1 MNIIRFEFFKNN
13 ADIASAEY
21 DNSDTIRFLFPTK
34 EDGYL
39 SIGPRIIKVEGG
51 GANINLQSF
60 SDGVQGCYLC
70 IEGQRFELPSLDKIG
85 KYFRMAAPSNNSAM
99 ARVVYLKEL
108 EARVDEMEKR
118 LAKAEEKIFGRRTIL

>member
-21 DNSDTIRFLFPTK
+21 DNSDTIRLLFPTK

-70 IEGQRFELPSLDKIG
+70 IEGKRFELPSLDKIG
-85 KYFRMAAPSNNSAM
+85 RYFRMANPSTGSAM
-99 ARVVYLKEL
+99 ARVNYLKEL
-108 EARVDEMEKR
+108 ESRLEKMEER
-118 LAKAEEKIFGRRTIL
+118 LLAAEEKIYGRRTVI